1 MRSIRVQNMTPRTIG
16 IRGAGLSG
24 LSLARELLSIEPGLK
39 ISIFD
44 TRTRLP
50 HPLRTFCFFR
60 QEDRDTSSIPA
71 FSWNSVTFRGA
82 SFARRLDVSRCP
94 YTMIR
99 GDDFFSSTLHALESH
114 GVEFHWGCSKVE
126 LIGNAIHAANQTK
139 TFDAVVDAAF
149 EAATSQATLWQSF
162 AGVWVTAER
171 PVFDPSAALLMDLHE
186 SSVDAPVSFLYV
198 LPISERTALVEHTT
212 FSPSPMPK
220 GYHLDRCFSWLERT
234 HGAAVQPGTTEYGRI
249 PMGLQTPKPA
259 TNVTVGSAAGIVR
272 PATGYA
278 FVRAQEQARQ
288 VAKNILGHGPAST
301 NVYPRW
307 LTLGDSLFLRA
318 LLNAPERGRQIME
331 GILSQAPGDSLIA
344 FLSGDVRPLDALAVW
359 LSAPKRAMVR
369 SLLRV

>member
-1 MRSIRVQNMTPRTIG
+1 MKPRTVG

-24 LSLARELLSIEPGLK
+24 LSLARELLRMEPSLRVT
-39 ISIFD
+39 IYD
-44 TRTRLP
+44 TRPRLP
-50 HPLRTFCFFR
+50 HPPRTFCFLNR
-60 QEDRDTSSIPA
+60 GDHGASSIPS
-71 FSWNSVTFRGA
+71 FSWNSVMFRGS
-82 SFARRLDVSRCP
+82 SFQRRLDVSKCP

-114 GVEFHWGCSKVE
+114 GVEFSWECSEVE
-126 LIGNAIHAANQTK
+126 LIGNAIRADDKTK
-139 TFDAVVDAAF
+139 NFDTVVDAAF
-149 EAATSQATLWQSF
+149 DAQASTATLWQSF
-162 AGVWVTAER
+162 AGVWVTAHR
-171 PVFDPSAALLMDLHE
+171 SVFDPSTALLMDLDE
-186 SSVDAPVSFLYV
+186 SSVEAPVSFLYV

-220 GYHLDRCFSWLERT
+220 GYHLDRCFSWLERN
-234 HGAAVQPGTTEYGRI
+234 HGAAVQPGATEYGRI

-259 TNVTVGSAAGIVR
+259 TRLTVGSAAGIVR

-288 VAKNILGHGPAST
+288 VANKILDHGPSST

-318 LLNAPERGRQIME
+318 LLNAPERGKQIME
-331 GILSQAPGDSLIA
+331 GLLSRAPGDSLIA
-344 FLSGDVRPLDALAVW
+344 FLAGDVRPLDALSVW
-359 LSAPKRAMVR
+359 LSAPKRAMMR

>member
-24 LSLARELLSIEPGLK
+24 LSLARELLSIDPGLK
-39 ISIFD
+39 VAIYD
-44 TRTRLP
+44 TRARLP
-50 HPLRTFCFFR
+50 HPPRTFCFLR
-60 QEDRDTSSIPA
+60 PGDQESSSIPS
-71 FSWNSVTFRGA
+71 FSWNSVMFRGA
-82 SFARRLDVSRCP
+82 SFERRLDVSRCP

-99 GDDFFSSTLHALESH
+99 GDDFFSSTLNALKSR
-114 GVEFHWGCSKVE
+114 GVEFSWGCSNVE
-126 LIGNAIHAANQTK
+126 IIGNTIRADNQTK
-139 TFDAVVDAAF
+139 TFDTVVDAAF
-149 EAATSQATLWQSF
+149 EAATSKATLWQSF
-162 AGVWVTAER
+162 AGVWVTAHR
-171 PVFDPSAALLMDLHE
+171 SVFDPSAALLMDLDE
-186 SSVDAPVSFLYV
+186 SSVEAPVSFLYV

-220 GYHLDRCFSWLERT
+220 GYHLDRCFSWLKKN
-234 HGAAVQPGTTEYGRI
+234 HGTKVQPGATEYGRI
-249 PMGLQTPKPA
+249 PMGLQAPKPA
-259 TNVTVGSAAGIVR
+259 TPLTVGSAAGIVR

-288 VAKNILGHGPAST
+288 VAHTILGHAPAST

-331 GILSQAPGDSLIA
+331 GLLSRAPGDSLIA
-344 FLSGDVRPLDALAVW
+344 FLAGDVRPLDALSVW
-359 LSAPKRAMVR
+359 LSAPKRAMMR